1 MKIIKALP
9 KIIGV
14 LLKKWNSPNI
24 RLFSAM
30 FIVVLGIYSF
40 LSAVSFLFSYEKDF
54 SLLFTRYSLKNLPEP
69 PNNIGGYLGLI
80 VVKLFIINM
89 FGVIGIIIPVIITW
103 AGVGRILAKARKLLV
118 KVLPSL
124 IFLLFWLSFLMGFI
138 SSLFDLNSIL
148 WAGAIGTFL
157 IEKTSLLVG
166 SIGSLLIILITLVIY
181 AVYLLKNYPS
191 LAYKLFPFI
200 TLLEPYLETTYKE
213 TAKDFTPEPQS
224 SANNNVATVNED
236 SEDDV
241 FRVIEVHKTPA
252 EAPINDNNNPTT
264 IVKREQEKKP
274 ETFIKTP
281 EKKEEEFT
289 IEIAEEK
296 DTPYIPYE
304 DNTIKVTPKTLTV
317 KVDEEHQ
324 QTLGDSETLEDFNP
338 RKILPGYQF
347 PTLELL
353 DDYQTVNIELEKEEV
368 EQNKQRIIQTLQDY
382 GIKIEKIKATIGPT
396 ITLYEVVPAKGIKVS
411 KIKNLEDDI
420 ALRLAATG
428 IRIIAPMPGR
438 GTIGIEI
445 PNKNP
450 QIVSLKNIL
459 ATQAFKNM
467 KGELPLAIGRT
478 ISNEVFMIDLAKL
491 PHLLIAGA
499 TGQGK
504 SVGINCM
511 IASLLYKKH
520 PAEVKFVLI
529 DPKKVEMSLYKKI
542 ENHYLA
548 VLPNL
553 DEPIITDVS
562 KVKSV
567 LTSLTKEMDDRY
579 KLLKKAYCRN
589 IKEYNE
595 KFRKRKLDTN
605 KGHRFLPYIVVVIDE
620 LADLMMVA
628 GKEVEHPIGRL
639 AQLARA
645 VGIHLIVA
653 TQRPSVNVI
662 TGTIKANFPARLSYR
677 VISVH
682 DSKTILDMPGAE
694 KLVGRGDLLYFAGVK
709 IERVQNAYI
718 STEEV
723 ERIVDYIAR
732 QPAFPQPYFLPE
744 VEMEDETIDLSEENW
759 DELLPEIAR
768 TVVRTQQGST
778 SFIQRKFSVGYN
790 RAGRI
795 TDQLEILGIVG
806 PSRGSKP
813 RKVLIQDET
822 TLEQILKSKGI
833 T

>member
-1 MKIIKALP
+1 MK
-9 KIIGV
+9 V
-14 LLKKWNSPNI
+14 FPN
-24 RLFSAM
+24 
-30 FIVVLGIYSF
+30 V
-40 LSAVSFLFSYEKDF
+40 
-54 SLLFTRYSLKNLPEP
+54 
-69 PNNIGGYLGLI
+69 
-80 VVKLFIINM
+80 
-89 FGVIGIIIPVIITW
+89 
-103 AGVGRILAKARKLLV
+103 
-118 KVLPSL
+118 
-124 IFLLFWLSFLMGFI
+124 
-138 SSLFDLNSIL
+138 
-148 WAGAIGTFL
+148 
-157 IEKTSLLVG
+157 
-166 SIGSLLIILITLVIY
+166 
-181 AVYLLKNYPS
+181 
-191 LAYKLFPFI
+191 AYKLFPFI
-200 TLLEPYLETTYKE
+200 TILEPYLESDYLYHEEKH
-213 TAKDFTPEPQS
+213 KDEEQDVSINITSESTSEEPSEKISNQKDNKNGLPEFIKPKKKDNQVSTPAQPQQY
-224 SANNNVATVNED
+224 NNNKHSTQ
-236 SEDDV
+236 
-241 FRVIEVHKTPA
+241 P
-252 EAPINDNNNPTT
+252 ND
-264 IVKREQEKKP
+264 Q
-274 ETFIKTP
+274 TFQ
-281 EKKEEEFT
+281 

-304 DNTIKVTPKTLTV
+304 DNTIQISPKSV
-317 KVDEEHQ
+317 KVHIDEEHQ
-324 QTLGDSETLEDFNP
+324 QTLQDSETLEDYNP
-338 RKILPGYQF
+338 RKILPGFQF
-347 PTLELL
+347 PPLELL
-353 DDYQTVNIELEKEEV
+353 DDYQTIDIELEKEEV
-368 EQNKQRIIQTLQDY
+368 EKNKQRIIQTLQDY
-382 GIKIEKIKATIGPT
+382 GIKIQKIKATIGPT
-396 ITLYEVVPAKGIKVS
+396 ITLYEIVPAKGIKVS

-450 QIVSLKNIL
+450 QIVSLKNVL

-467 KGELPLAIGRT
+467 KGDLPLAIGRT

-520 PAEVKFVLI
+520 PAELKFVLI

-548 VLPNL
+548 VLPNI
-553 DEPIITDVS
+553 DEPIVTDVT
-562 KVKSV
+562 KVKAV

-589 IKEYNE
+589 IKEYNH
-595 KFRKRKLDTN
+595 KFIKRKLSPE

-620 LADLMMVA
+620 LADLMMTA

-662 TGTIKANFPARLSYR
+662 TGTIKANFPARISYR

-709 IERVQNAYI
+709 VERVQNAYI

-723 ERIVDYIAR
+723 ERLVDFISK
-732 QPAFPQPYFLPE
+732 QPSFPHPYFLPE
-744 VEMEDETIDLSEENW
+744 VETEEDNTIDLNEENW
-759 DELLPEIAR
+759 DELLAEVAR

-795 TDQLEILGIVG
+795 TDQLEKLGIVG
-806 PSRGSKP
+806 PARGSKP
-813 RKVLIQDET
+813 REVLIKDEI
-822 TLEQILKSKGI
+822 TLEQILKRNGV